1 MNPPQ
6 NFQEPSLPIERIE
19 VRWRKYRRRNGNTA
33 AREAGLRYE
42 EKIQLALLDCFPLY
56 EAEPHIIYWTPKGPR
71 NAFPD
76 GLLLLPERTV
86 IIEIKRQHMPEAWWQ
101 LRRHYS
107 LVMERYRVQPIQC
120 IEIVK
125 DLDISMPFP
134 EHFTLYESVAAAI
147 ADDYANMHFGVVKW
161 SL

>member
-6 NFQEPSLPIERIE
+6 GFLEPSLPINQIE
-19 VRWRKYRRRNGNTA
+19 IRWRKYSRRIGNTA
-33 AREAGLRYE
+33 AKEAGLRFE
-42 EKIQLALLDCFPLY
+42 EKVQTALLDLFPLY
-56 EAEPHIIYWTPKGPR
+56 EAEPQIIYWTPKGPR

-76 GLLLLPERTV
+76 GLLLLPERTI

-125 DLDISMPFP
+125 DFDCAMPFP
-134 EHFTLYESVAAAI
+134 EPYVLHSSIHEALAYGVN
-147 ADDYANMHFGVVKW
+147 DFGVVKW
-161 SL
+161 SM